1 MGTNTHTD
9 RHRQTHCHM
18 AIIHFHS
25 YKVHSV
31 HRMFTACS
39 LFWSCSTQHQLWC
52 LTKEFP
58 LVSCLYE
65 WVCVCAC
72 ACAARREVIDSLL
85 HIQPISGLRSCRPCR
100 QPVASFPLSF
110 TPSLSP
116 SLLPPL
122 FHISLAALAGSG
134 HQASMLFLYKAK
146 CLHRTSFWKDVKYR
160 KFALIVPLRALYE

>member
-1 MGTNTHTD
+1 MSKPWLIYCRYPRNGHQRTQT
-9 RHRQTHCHM
+9 HRQTHCHM

-65 WVCVCAC
+65 WVCVCVCVCACAC
-72 ACAARREVIDSLL
+72 ACAARREVIDSPL
-85 HIQPISGLRSCRPCR
+85 HIQPISGLRSRRPCK
-100 QPVASFPLSF
+100 QPLASFPLSF

-116 SLLPPL
+116 QSIL
-122 FHISLAALAGSG
+122 FS
-134 HQASMLFLYKAK
+134 YKSNVS
-146 CLHRTSFWKDVKYR
+146 TEPVF
-160 KFALIVPLRALYE
+160 ENM